1 MANKKGDTTRIQ
13 AVPDVNKCTN
23 LGCYSMKEREAY
35 AVKTRK
41 DQMLSTIYYF
51 PDFEKPYTK
60 TFKVEKGEL
69 GHGNGMCCAEK
80 YIFFGCWVKDPG
92 SAITHFIGMLMAI
105 FAAIP
110 LLIKAAHEPGRIY
123 LVSIAVYAVSLILLY
138 AASTTYHTFNI
149 SKKVNTILKKIDHM
163 MISVLIAGSYTPICL
178 LVLGGRMGW
187 ILLAIVWGFAIAG
200 ILIKAFWVF
209 CPKWVSSVL
218 YIGMGWTC
226 VLAFTQLLNSLS
238 PAAFGWLLAGGI
250 IYTVGGVIYA
260 LKLPIFNSKHKNFG
274 SHEIFHLFVMGGSLC
289 HFVVM
294 YAFVL

>member
-1 MANKKGDTTRIQ
+1 MAEQLTEHI
-13 AVPDVNKCTN
+13 
-23 LGCYSMKEREAY
+23 
-35 AVKTRK
+35 
-41 DQMLSTIYYF
+41 
-51 PDFEKPYTK
+51 
-60 TFKVEKGEL
+60 
-69 GHGNGMCCAEK
+69 
-80 YIFFGCWVKDPG
+80 KDPG

-110 LLIKAAHEPGRIY
+110 LLIKAAREPSRIY
-123 LVSIAVYAVSLILLY
+123 IIAITIYAASLILLY
-138 AASTTYHTFNI
+138 AASTTYHTFNK
-149 SKKVNTILKKIDHM
+149 SRKVNTILKKIDHM

-178 LVLGGRMGW
+178 LVLGGKTGL
-187 ILLAIVWGFAIAG
+187 ILLTIVWAFAIAG

-260 LKLPIFNSKHKNFG
+260 LKLPIFNSKHKYFG
-274 SHEIFHLFVMGGSLC
+274 SHEIFHLFVMAGSAC